1 MSYPVLLYSIMQVLA
16 FKSLC
21 QVPIPVVSILPGSGV
36 PKGQRRL
43 LHFFKLHNYLLC
55 YSCNKVFSQPA
66 ESLTKAITKPTRL
79 GIKVAP
85 FHSHNESYTQFDHW
99 RYSTR
104 LICPQRCVYTLNVL
118 SISCPYMLFSRYS
131 VGWTQLYKER
141 YQER

>member
-1 MSYPVLLYSIMQVLA
+1 MQVLA

-21 QVPIPVVSILPGSGV
+21 QVSYTCRFNLTWFRCTKRPV
-36 PKGQRRL
+36 RL
-43 LHFFKLHNYLLC
+43 LHFLKLHNYLLC

-85 FHSHNESYTQFDHW
+85 FHSHNESYTQFDHR

-131 VGWTQLYKER
+131 VG
-141 YQER
+141 